1 MCGHGAGGKW
11 SVGRTE
17 RSGLTHTPPGVK
29 QTAGGELSSVLSEA
43 LEGRDGV
50 VQPRELSLVLSE
62 APRRTGW
69 WARAAGRP
77 NREGVCVHVAD
88 SLCCTAGTQHRKATK
103 LQFKERPHCPNPC
116 SFVGQNGYC
125 DFSNFI
131 FLCQICFS
139 YSSAFTFH
147 VTFRIRWLISTGI
160 LIETML
166 NLKVNLGRDDILI
179 NIEPSNYEYNSSFHL
194 GLYLIG
200 VLL

>member
-1 MCGHGAGGKW
+1 MVGAAQGAQLGAQQ
-11 SVGRTE
+11 G
-17 RSGLTHTPPGVK
+17 
-29 QTAGGELSSVLSEA
+29 
-43 LEGRDGV
+43 
-50 VQPRELSLVLSE
+50 
-62 APRRTGW
+62 PRRTGW
-69 WARAAGRP
+69 WAWAGGRP

-88 SLCCTAGTQHRKATK
+88 SLCCTAETQHRKATK
-103 LQFKERPHCPNPC
+103 LQFKETPHCPDPC
-116 SFVGQNGYC
+116 SFVGQNGYS

-131 FLCQICFS
+131 FLCQICLS
-139 YSSAFTFH
+139 NSSAFTFY

-200 VLL
+200 VLS